1 MKSGRV
7 VYQNGKYV
15 DEKDAKV
22 SIFDSALM
30 FGDMCFEMTRS
41 FNKEQFFLRE
51 HLERLYRGL
60 KILQIPIEQSIEEL
74 EANLSDLGKV
84 RFNQLEN
91 LREFLRLLNT
101 DKHLWARTY
110 RTPFVEKF
118 SILDV
123 SLH

>member
-1 MKSGRV
+1 MV
-7 VYQNGKYV
+7 
-15 DEKDAKV
+15 
-22 SIFDSALM
+22 ALP
-30 FGDMCFEMTRS
+30 FV
-41 FNKEQFFLRE
+41 
-51 HLERLYRGL
+51 
-60 KILQIPIEQSIEEL
+60 QSIEEL

-91 LREFLRLLNT
+91 LREFLRLLNA

-110 RTPFVEKF
+110 RKNFVEKF